1 MLIKPSF
8 SIYILLINL
17 QDVMVDPFLQ
27 ICFGICKVNTG
38 RYYGQCW
45 DLNHLTSLIITP
57 PTHNLQGATL
67 FVDLQRWTS
76 IVSDGKQYWD
86 LKLIRTPHHGA
97 LTIAPPTQIY
107 YIYRI

>member
-67 FVDLQRWTS
+67 FVDLQR
-76 IVSDGKQYWD
+76 
-86 LKLIRTPHHGA
+86 
-97 LTIAPPTQIY
+97 
-107 YIYRI
+107 